1 MQEALTTPATRTRCA
16 RTSTGL
22 PTFPR
27 RKGGTGGWSWG
38 LVVRGAAKHLKDH
51 PKVALR
57 CEVRDPG
64 AAELTAEDHVVLT
77 LSPRNS
83 LIEVRGGHGDVMY
96 ALTLLGE
103 KTGIDAFLV
112 EWLDKLPHHPADR
125 SDRAAL
131 RRADARPAAGPA
143 PRPRSAA
150 SSRSRS
156 ASPTSGSRRSGP
168 CRRGRANA
176 PLPPTRPVARA
187 SSRRCWSPGDTRL
200 GCHRRRPARP
210 DRG

>member
-1 MQEALTTPATRTRCA
+1 MREALTTPATRTRCA
-16 RTSTGL
+16 RTSTGS

-27 RKGGTGGWSWG
+27 RKGGSGGWSWG
-38 LVVRGAAKHLKDH
+38 LVVREAAKHLKDH
-51 PKVALR
+51 PEVAQGV
-57 CEVRDPG
+57 EVGDVNP
-64 AAELTAEDHVVLT
+64 AVLTAEHHAVLA
-77 LSPRNS
+77 LCPRNG
-83 LIEVRGGHGDVMY
+83 LIEVRGADGDVVH
-96 ALTLLGE
+96 ALALLG
-103 KTGIDAFLV
+103 

-125 SDRAAL
+125 GDRAAL
-131 RRADARPAAGPA
+131 RCADARLAAGPA

-168 CRRGRANA
+168 CRRRASA
-176 PLPPTRPVARA
+176 PPPPTRPVARV
-187 SSRRCWSPGDTRL
+187 SSRRCWSPGDTRP